1 MQYTEYINHLFY
13 KSAAAGIPLS
23 GTFELTARC
32 NLRCRMCYI
41 HRKESDAAVRSEE
54 LSAAEWIKIA
64 EQAKARGMLLL
75 LLTGGEPMIRP
86 DFAEIYTACRE
97 MGLLVSINSNATML
111 TDDVL
116 QALLKHPPQRVNVTL
131 YGSSAETYERLCRD
145 GSGYER
151 AYRSVERMLDVGL
164 PVKLNFSAT
173 PENIA
178 DLPAVQAYAKERE
191 LVLQTATYMFPPVR
205 AAENVGCE
213 ACPRLTPEQSAQ
225 VRWQSECST
234 MSPDNLLRRAE
245 AIARNLE
252 IPPQVTECQ
261 DTPTEHIRCRAGAAS
276 FWLTYN
282 GQMRPCGMM
291 QTPTVALEDDFDAA
305 WEYIRAERQ
314 KIMVPPR
321 CTACRYHAIC
331 EACPAVCI
339 AETGQFESVP
349 EYMCSK
355 MDAYAAT
362 AARWYEQQK
371 AQEMEYEAE

>member
-13 KSAAAGIPLS
+13 KSAEAGVPLS

-86 DFAEIYTACRE
+86 DFAEIYTACRK
-97 MGLLVSINSNATML
+97 MGLLVSINSNATLL
-111 TDDVL
+111 TDTVL
-116 QALLKHPPQRVNVTL
+116 QVLTEHPPQRVNVTL
-131 YGSSAETYERLCRD
+131 YGTSAETYERLCMD
-145 GSGYER
+145 GSACER
-151 AYRSVERMLDVGL
+151 AYSSVERMLDAGI

-178 DLPAVQAYAKERE
+178 DLPAVRDYAKNRG
-191 LVLQTATYMFPPVR
+191 LVLQAATYMFPPVR
-205 AAENVGCE
+205 AAENIGCE
-213 ACPRLTPEQSAQ
+213 SCPRLTPEQSAQ
-225 VRWQSECST
+225 VRWQSECSS
-234 MSPDNLLRRAE
+234 MPPDELLRRAE
-245 AIARNLE
+245 AIARNRE
-252 IPPQVTECQ
+252 IPAAVTECQ

-291 QTPTVALEDDFDAA
+291 QTPTVTLEDDFDAA

-314 KIMVPPR
+314 KIMVPAK
-321 CTACRYHAIC
+321 CTACRYRSIC
-331 EACPAVCI
+331 EACPAVCM
-339 AETGQFESVP
+339 AETGQFASVP
-349 EYMCSK
+349 EYMCRK

-362 AARWYEQQK
+362 AACWYEEK
-371 AQEMEYEAE
+371 RAQEQEHEAK